1 MMALTF
7 TRMVDLFQ
15 NKAISKGF
23 IIFFDQEKNEYSDT
37 FQLWCRKLSDL
48 GPEEFKRGMVNLEK
62 KAEDDYRLGREMWPP
77 SYAEFRALAFPNTN
91 RDSLA
96 HKRFVAQIA
105 IEDQTEKA
113 KRYQEG
119 VKQTSALLAMF
130 EEDEPERDNTEQ
142 AERGRKALE
151 LAKQRLIKGE

>member
-1 MMALTF
+1 
-7 TRMVDLFQ
+7 
-15 NKAISKGF
+15 
-23 IIFFDQEKNEYSDT
+23 
-37 FQLWCRKLSDL
+37 
-48 GPEEFKRGMVNLEK
+48 MVNLEK